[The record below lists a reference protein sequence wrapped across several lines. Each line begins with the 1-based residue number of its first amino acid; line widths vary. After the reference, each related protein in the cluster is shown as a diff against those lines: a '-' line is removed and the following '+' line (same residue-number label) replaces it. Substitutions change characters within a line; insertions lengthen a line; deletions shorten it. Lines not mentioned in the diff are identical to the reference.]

1 MKTDCTSAPHDA
13 LNELMIG
20 GYPVRRLAAAVGQ
33 TPFYVYER
41 ARINAQ
47 VHKLRLALPAD
58 WHLHYAMKA
67 NPMPAVV
74 QHLAG
79 LVDGIDVASVREM
92 RIALDAGMEAACIS
106 LAGPGKREAE
116 ITQAV
121 AAGIVLNLESM
132 RELEMACRASRYLG
146 LRAQVA
152 VRVNP
157 DFQVKGSGLRMGGGS
172 GQFGID
178 AALVPEVLIKMRR
191 MPVDFV
197 GFHIYFGSQIL
208 KAQVLVEMQKNA
220 VALAR
225 RLAKQAPAPVRKL
238 NIGGGFGIPYF
249 AGDTPLDIA
258 FIGEHMRQL
267 REDIRLYFPHAV
279 PIMELGRYLVGEAG
293 IYICRVI
300 DRKESGGETFLVTD
314 GGLHHHLA
322 ASGNFGQFVRRNYPL
337 AVATR
342 FGLVPQESV
351 NVVGPL
357 CTPLDLLGDK
367 VALPRADAGDLI
379 AIFQSGAYGMTAS
392 PVHFLNHPEPVE
404 VFV

>member
-1 MKTDCTSAPHDA
+1 MKNERTLTPQDAPG
-13 LNELMIG
+13 ELIIG
-20 GYPVRRLAAAVGQ
+20 GYPVRRLAASIGS
-33 TPFYVYER
+33 TPFYAYER
-41 ARINAQ
+41 SRIDAR
-47 VHKLRLALPAD
+47 VRELRAALPAD

-92 RIALDAGMEAACIS
+92 RNALNAGMAAARIS
-106 LAGPGKREAE
+106 LAGPGKSEAE
-116 ITQAV
+116 IAQAV

-132 RELEMACRASRYLG
+132 RELEAAAQASQRLG

-157 DFQVKGSGLRMGGGS
+157 DFEVKGSGMRMGGGPK
-172 GQFGID
+172 QFGID
-178 AALVPEVLIKMRR
+178 AQLVPAVLAEMGR
-191 MPVDFV
+191 MPLEFV
-197 GFHIYFGSQIL
+197 GFHIYSGSQIL
-208 KAQVLVEMQKNA
+208 KTQALAELQSNT

-225 RLAKQAPAPVRKL
+225 RLAEHAPGPVRKL

-249 AGDTPLDIA
+249 PGEKPLDLV
-258 FIGEHMRQL
+258 FMGEHMRQL
-267 REDIRLYFPHAV
+267 REDIRRHFPQAV
-279 PIMELGRYLVGEAG
+279 PIIELGRYLVGEAG
-293 IYICRVI
+293 TYVCKVI
-300 DRKESGGETFLVTD
+300 DRKESNGQIFLVTD

-322 ASGNFGQFVRRNYPL
+322 ASGNFGQFIRRNYPL

-342 FGLVPQESV
+342 FDAAPLEAV

-357 CTPLDLLGDK
+357 CTPLDLLGDGMM
-367 VALPRADAGDLI
+367 LPRADVGDLI

-392 PVHFLNHPEPVE
+392 PTRFLNHPEPVE
-404 VFV
+404 VLL